1 MNQTLLDLLD
11 KEEWKLGLAAWI
23 FAGYSPLEKQR
34 TGTIVRIADEQRFAF
49 GSFEY
54 REAEKAKQDIQGQ
67 LTQRVIDSTGLN
79 EIRDT
84 QRFDRNWLIDIAANS
99 YGTLSPRNLDV
110 WWLTKAV
117 KEHYVPAYLCPKA
130 ISDSDRK
137 ARGSLSWRLPTKP
150 DDIKDPKAYG
160 TGGFGEGGFGTSTDL
175 VKHVTPLFKKTT
187 VVPNTDPDSSE
198 GSKFELYP
206 FFYEVIARQISVVPE
221 KQAKIEG
228 VEKHGSPLP
237 TAAVA
242 RDLIIEA
249 VTKRQKSESREDV
262 NFNWAIEKAYFGD
275 GMPGIEWYWIG
286 VTTPNDF
293 IPKKERRQTHVLK
306 LSALNSRVIDWF
318 KKTEAG
324 IAYDEK
330 LGINKKKYFG

>member
-54 REAEKAKQDIQGQ
+54 REVEKAKKDIQGQ
-67 LTQRVIDSTGLN
+67 LTQRVIESKGLN
-79 EIRDT
+79 ETHYSPFFDS

-99 YGTLSPRNLDV
+99 YGTPSPRNLDV

-117 KEHYVPAYLCPKA
+117 KEHYVPAYVCPKA

-160 TGGFGEGGFGTSTDL
+160 TGGFGEGGFGTSTGK
-175 VKHVTPLFKKTT
+175 VKNVTALFQPSKVTPNKTE
-187 VVPNTDPDSSE
+187 E
-198 GSKFELYP
+198 GEDIDEQFALYP
-206 FFYEVIARQISVVPE
+206 FFYKVIAAQISVVPK
-221 KQAKIEG
+221 KQAVIEG
-228 VEKHGSPLP
+228 IKQHASPRP

-242 RDLIIEA
+242 RDLIIKAAKQELTDWQ
-249 VTKRQKSESREDV
+249 VRESEYGGNLEWIYNDG
-262 NFNWAIEKAYFGD
+262 EPFGD
-275 GMPGIEWYWIG
+275 NYKAWKGPSRKQMKMNALAGRIQEWF
-286 VTTPNDF
+286 N
-293 IPKKERRQTHVLK
+293 
-306 LSALNSRVIDWF
+306 
-318 KKTEAG
+318 KTDAG
-324 IAYDEK
+324 LAYDRFFK
-330 LGINKKKYFG
+330 LDKNEYFKDKK